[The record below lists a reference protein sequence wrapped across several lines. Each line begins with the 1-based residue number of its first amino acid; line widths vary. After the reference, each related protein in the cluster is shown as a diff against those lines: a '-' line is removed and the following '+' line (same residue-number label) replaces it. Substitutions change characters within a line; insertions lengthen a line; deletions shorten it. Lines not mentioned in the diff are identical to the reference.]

1 MSFEVETER
10 CWYVCILTQ
19 DFLMKKQA
27 CFGDLEGR
35 PDGISRNEMGL
46 FYSKFVDSFPV
57 LAH

>member
-1 MSFEVETER
+1 
-10 CWYVCILTQ
+10 
-19 DFLMKKQA
+19 MKKQA

-35 PDGISRNEMGL
+35 PDGISRNEMGV